1 MAVDL
6 QEMAPIEGVVQ
17 LQGDIT
23 DAATVQARGRAH
35 GCGTCP
41 VSCREHL
48 PRARMAEPTA
58 RHAAHGRQGLLYPV
72 LLVRQAVL
80 DEFRDGD
87 EARLAD
93 LVVCD
98 GAPDVTGMH
107 DLDEYVQAPRHRC
120 HGHARSHA
128 HAHARTR
135 TRTRIR
141 TRTRTRTRKR
151 TRA

>member
-48 PRARMAEPTA
+48 PRACMAEPTA
-58 RHAAHGRQGLLYPV
+58 RQAAPGRQGLLFPV
-72 LLVRQAVL
+72 LLLHPVPLVRQAVL

-107 DLDEYVQAPRHRC
+107 DLDEYVQAHRHRC

-128 HAHARTR
+128 HARARTRTRTR

-141 TRTRTRTRKR
+141 I
-151 TRA
+151 RA

>member
-1 MAVDL
+1 M
-6 QEMAPIEGVVQ
+6 
-17 LQGDIT
+17 
-23 DAATVQARGRAH
+23 
-35 GCGTCP
+35 
-41 VSCREHL
+41 
-48 PRARMAEPTA
+48 
-58 RHAAHGRQGLLYPV
+58 

-107 DLDEYVQAPRHRC
+107 DLDEYVQAHRHRC
-120 HGHARSHA
+120 QGHARSHA

-135 TRTRIR
+135 TRTRTRIR
-141 TRTRTRTRKR
+141 IRI
-151 TRA
+151 RA